1 MQHLVEPPPAAGLLL
16 PEGGSVLLFRALPGV
31 GDLLCAVPAMRAIR
45 SLRPDVHVTLVTLP
59 GTAPLASRF
68 TRYLDEVVEF
78 PGFPG
83 LPDRRPDVR
92 AIPSFL
98 AAMHERRADLAI
110 QLHGIGDRTN
120 DIVGLFGARRTA
132 GFYPRGTPPP
142 EPARYLPWREAE
154 HEIHR
159 WLRLLGHLGL
169 PSDDARLELPLVADA
184 EAQADAVLD
193 DALGG
198 HPAVRLV
205 VVHPG
210 ASIAVRR
217 WSPRGFSTVID
228 RLVAAGSTVVLTGT
242 SRERPITQLVRSM
255 TANPDAVADLAGR
268 TSLDALAA
276 IVRRADLVVTND
288 TGVSHVAAAMATP
301 SVVVFTDT
309 DPVRWAPLDASL
321 HHAIGGGSTRRVAEE
336 AVRMLRRRR
345 PDAA

>member
-45 SLRPDVHVTLVTLP
+45 SHRPDVHVTLVTLP

-217 WSPRGFSTVID
+217 WSPRGFSTVVD